1 MAQSSL
7 AGQHRAAG
15 LPCTPL
21 SLPVRGVPYLRWI
34 LASLKEFSG
43 AVFQGQGRPP
53 AGCLSLFL
61 PFPSAATTNTHK
73 KSLLAFPQLAWIRGC
88 VFLSKS
94 LSRTLAWQVR
104 VRKRRE
110 ERERA
115 REEERE
121 REKRLLGKL
130 TGSFPLACVQVHS
143 AGWAPIASR
152 QKRAALLKSRSI
164 TFQGSGSLDLRTRG
178 LTVTSREPLGSVVPD
193 VCLSHVKNV
202 DCSTSPKPDFYKQ
215 TNKQLFQEG
224 SHFWKYSRALPAHF
238 TMQDLSGDSNSRIKL
253 QHRMTPDYVWAVFAC
268 IAI

>member
-104 VRKRRE
+104 ARKRRE

-115 REEERE
+115 REGERE
-121 REKRLLGKL
+121 RKEAAGQADRLV
-130 TGSFPLACVQVHS
+130 P
-143 AGWAPIASR
+143 SR
-152 QKRAALLKSRSI
+152 LCTSTQRRLSSYCKPAEKSRFTEKQKHHVSRKWEP
-164 TFQGSGSLDLRTRG
+164 GS
-178 LTVTSREPLGSVVPD
+178 PD
-193 VCLSHVKNV
+193 
-202 DCSTSPKPDFYKQ
+202 
-215 TNKQLFQEG
+215 
-224 SHFWKYSRALPAHF
+224 
-238 TMQDLSGDSNSRIKL
+238 
-253 QHRMTPDYVWAVFAC
+253 
-268 IAI
+268 